1 MKLILLRHG
10 ESQWN
15 LENRFT
21 GWTDVDLTKN
31 GIDEANFAANQLLKL
46 NIKVNSI
53 HTSILTRANHTA
65 NIVAEIL
72 KFDKNEIQYD
82 WRLNE
87 RHYGALQGLNK
98 SETASKYGEDQ
109 VKIWRRSF
117 ETPPPSLDYH
127 DKRHPRFIKK
137 FSFINKDS
145 LPSGESLK
153 MVIFRLIPFWEE
165 YFNFIT
171 TEQKSHLIVAHS
183 NSLRAIVKILDKLSN
198 DEIMTVNIPT
208 GVPLVYEFDKSNNV
222 LTKEYLINSDELQR
236 KQDLV
241 INQGK
246 EQCKT

>member
-1 MKLILLRHG
+1 M
-10 ESQWN
+10 
-15 LENRFT
+15 
-21 GWTDVDLTKN
+21 
-31 GIDEANFAANQLLKL
+31 
-46 NIKVNSI
+46 
-53 HTSILTRANHTA
+53 
-65 NIVAEIL
+65 
-72 KFDKNEIQYD
+72 
-82 WRLNE
+82 
-87 RHYGALQGLNK
+87 
-98 SETASKYGEDQ
+98 
-109 VKIWRRSF
+109 KIWRRSF

-127 DKRHPRFIKK
+127 DKRHQRIIKK

-145 LPSGESLK
+145 LPSGEILK

-208 GVPLVYEFDKSNNV
+208 GIPLVYEFDKNNNV
-222 LTKEYLINSDELQR
+222 LKKQFLIDNDELQR

-246 EQCKT
+246 AQ

>member
-1 MKLILLRHG
+1 MKLVLLRHG

-21 GWTDVDLTKN
+21 GWTDVDLTNN
-31 GIDEANFAANQLLKL
+31 GIDEANFAANQLLKS
-46 NIKVNSI
+46 NIEVHSI
-53 HTSILTRANHTA
+53 YTSILKRANRTA
-65 NIVAEIL
+65 NIVADIL
-72 KFDKNEIQYD
+72 KFDKNEIKYD

-98 SETASKYGEDQ
+98 SETASKYGEEQ

-117 ETPPPSLDYH
+117 DTPPPSLDYN

-137 FSFINKDS
+137 FSFIDKDS
-145 LPSGESLK
+145 LPTGESLK
-153 MVIFRLIPFWEE
+153 MVISRLIPFWEE

-171 TEQKSHLIVAHS
+171 AQQKSHLIVAHS

-208 GVPLVYEFDKSNNV
+208 GIPLLYEFDKNNNV
-222 LTKEYLINSDELQR
+222 QTKEYLIDNDELQR

-241 INQGK
+241 IKQGK
-246 EQCKT
+246 AQ

>member
-31 GIDEANFAANQLLKL
+31 GIDEANFAANQLLRL
-46 NIKVNSI
+46 NIKVSSI

-72 KFDKNEIQYD
+72 KFDKNEIQND

-87 RHYGALQGLNK
+87 RHYGALQGYNK

-117 ETPPPSLDYH
+117 DTPPPFLDYN

-137 FSFINKDS
+137 FSFIDKNS

-153 MVIFRLIPFWEE
+153 MVISRLIPFWEE

-171 TEQKSHLIVAHS
+171 SKQKSHLIVAHS

-198 DEIMTVNIPT
+198 EEIMTVNIPT
-208 GVPLVYEFDKSNNV
+208 GVPLVYEFDKNNNV

>member
-31 GIDEANFAANQLLKL
+31 GIDEANFAANQLLKS
-46 NIKVNSI
+46 NIKVCSI
-53 HTSILTRANHTA
+53 YTSILTRANHTA

-109 VKIWRRSF
+109 VKIWRRSYD
-117 ETPPPSLDYH
+117 TAPPFLDYN

-145 LPSGESLK
+145 IPSGESLK
-153 MVIFRLIPFWEE
+153 MVISRLIPFWEE

-171 TEQKSHLIVAHS
+171 AKQKSHLIVAHS

-208 GVPLVYEFDKSNNV
+208 GVPLVYEFDKNNNV
-222 LTKEYLINSDELQR
+222 LKKQFLIDNDELQR

-241 INQGK
+241 IKQGK
-246 EQCKT
+246 AQ